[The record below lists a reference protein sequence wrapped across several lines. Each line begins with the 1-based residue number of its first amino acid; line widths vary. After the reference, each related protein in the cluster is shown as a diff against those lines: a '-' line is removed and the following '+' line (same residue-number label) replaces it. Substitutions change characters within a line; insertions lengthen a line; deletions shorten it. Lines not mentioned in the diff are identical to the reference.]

1 MCRIPR
7 SRRPSPAAAGSD
19 LLRPPALLAFAFV
32 AAVALAGA
40 WIGPAAAVLAVP
52 AGLVIGLSQR
62 RTEEREAALR
72 LLSRQDAL
80 TGLGNRRLLEQR
92 LKYEITRHR
101 RHERRFT
108 VLALDLDGFKGVND
122 RFGHQA
128 GDEVLREIAWALQRA
143 VRDQD
148 TLVRM
153 GGDEFC
159 VLAPESAFADAERMA
174 ERLRYAV
181 RHAVEGL
188 DQLDVSVGYAV
199 FPDEGTTPDALMERA
214 DAAAI
219 DAKRQSRSRR
229 GRVSSRAA

>member
-1 MCRIPR
+1 MSPIPAWR
-7 SRRPSPAAAGSD
+7 DHLTLPG
-19 LLRPPALLAFAFV
+19 ALACAYV

-40 WIGPAAAVLAVP
+40 WIGPAAMLLAVP

-62 RTEEREAALR
+62 RAEAREAGLR
-72 LLSRQDAL
+72 LLSQQDAL
-80 TGLGNRRLLEQR
+80 TGLGNRRLLQHR
-92 LKYEITRHR
+92 LNYEISRHR
-101 RHERRFT
+101 RYERRFA

-128 GDEVLREIAWALQRA
+128 GDEVLREIAFALRRA

-159 VLAPESAFADAERMA
+159 VLAPESEYADAERLA

-181 RHAVEGL
+181 RGAVRGL
-188 DQLDVSVGYAV
+188 DQLDASVGYAV
-199 FPDEGTTPDALMERA
+199 FPDEGRSPEELMDHA

-219 DAKRQSRSRR
+219 DAKRTSRSRR
-229 GRVSSRAA
+229 GRITRAA